1 MQPPQA
7 RQLILDLLHA
17 PLTRAGQTP
26 HDQLDLIDA
35 GILDSI
41 AFLELLSTL
50 QDRSGTPIDLLQ
62 VDPAS
67 LTTIASLVALL
78 TTPE

>member
-7 RQLILDLLHA
+7 RQLILELLHA
-17 PLTRAGQTP
+17 PLTRAGQPP
-26 HDQLDLIDA
+26 HDHLDLIDA
-35 GILDSI
+35 GVLDSI
-41 AFLELLSTL
+41 AFLELLSAL
-50 QDRSGTPIDLLQ
+50 EARSGTPIDLLQ

-78 TTPE
+78 SSP

>member
-7 RQLILDLLHA
+7 RQLILELLHA
-17 PLTRAGQTP
+17 PLTRAGHAP
-26 HDQLDLIDA
+26 HDHLDLIDA

-41 AFLELLSTL
+41 AFLELLSAL
-50 QDRSGTPIDLLQ
+50 EAHSGTPIDLLQ

-78 TTPE
+78 SAP